1 MSNGFALDGESD
13 TSDEQKPYSVKLV
26 LREIAS
32 AASESR
38 AADKKI
44 FSCGESQGGG

>member
-1 MSNGFALDGESD
+1 MAKAILP
-13 TSDEQKPYSVKLV
+13 TSRSPYSVKLV

-44 FSCGESQGGG
+44 FEAEGGG